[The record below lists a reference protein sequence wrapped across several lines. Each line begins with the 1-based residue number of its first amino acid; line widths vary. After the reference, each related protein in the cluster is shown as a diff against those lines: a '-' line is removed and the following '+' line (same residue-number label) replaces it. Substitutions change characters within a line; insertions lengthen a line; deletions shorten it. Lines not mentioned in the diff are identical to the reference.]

1 MKGIVRLAGTKH
13 RNVVMADKLRWKMTG
28 YNMDNTNLKYE
39 DIINLPH
46 PVSKRHKPMPV
57 ENRAAQFAPF
67 AALTGHQAAIEEAAR
82 VTDVRMELDEEMK
95 EQLNVKLQKS
105 VSEPGQRI
113 QIVYY
118 VSDGRKSG
126 GSYMTKTGIVK
137 KIDEYQKILVL
148 EDGSK
153 IPIED
158 ISEIE

>member
-1 MKGIVRLAGTKH
+1 MREIVRLAGTKH
-13 RNVVMADKLRWKMTG
+13 RNVVINVVMADKLRWKMTG
-28 YNMDNTNLKYE
+28 YDRDNTNLNYE

-46 PVSKRHKPMPV
+46 PVSKRH

-118 VSDGRKSG
+118 VPDGRKSG

-153 IPIED
+153 IPLED
-158 ISEIE
+158 IREIE

>member
-95 EQLNVKLQKS
+95 EQ
-105 VSEPGQRI
+105 
-113 QIVYY
+113 
-118 VSDGRKSG
+118 
-126 GSYMTKTGIVK
+126 
-137 KIDEYQKILVL
+137 
-148 EDGSK
+148 
-153 IPIED
+153 
-158 ISEIE
+158 

>member
-39 DIINLPH
+39 DIINLSH

-105 VSEPGQRI
+105 VSEPRQRI

-118 VSDGRKSG
+118 VPDGRKSG

-153 IPIED
+153 IPLED

>member
-95 EQLNVKLQKS
+95 EQYERIEKSSTKQEIIEIKEKLISDIEKDNINKRLTLNLFK
-105 VSEPGQRI
+105 RN
-113 QIVYY
+113 
-118 VSDGRKSG
+118 
-126 GSYMTKTGIVK
+126 T
-137 KIDEYQKILVL
+137 
-148 EDGSK
+148 
-153 IPIED
+153 
-158 ISEIE
+158 